1 MAAILFF
8 LIVIITFKPQWLY
21 FKALADTKHK
31 RNKEILGIV

>member
-1 MAAILFF
+1 M
-8 LIVIITFKPQWLY
+8 VKKKSQWLY